1 MTEKTVQA
9 DKVNYRRHAKKKKTE
24 PGKEMSRNT
33 HCLRVRISRLGK
45 VYDIE
50 RKMSQETKEYR
61 VSKGNEKTPGLGVLL
76 KTKSACLA
84 SIRLWFN
91 PQYSP
96 PSF

>member
-1 MTEKTVQA
+1 
-9 DKVNYRRHAKKKKTE
+9 
-24 PGKEMSRNT
+24 
-33 HCLRVRISRLGK
+33 
-45 VYDIE
+45 
-50 RKMSQETKEYR
+50 MSQETKEYR